1 MTATVIIP
9 TTGSYDVKQAIE
21 SVLKQTYKTQVYLV
35 TDGLKFEDKV
45 DSIID
50 RIDGDLDNVHFCTLP
65 INVGAN
71 GFYGH
76 RVYASF
82 THLINTD
89 YVLYLDQDCWM
100 NPNHVESLVDTIES
114 NNLDWAYSLRSI
126 WSQDGAFICLD
137 DCESLG
143 KWPTYHGIHHID
155 TNTYFIKTSVAT
167 KIASVWHGGWGQD
180 RVFFN
185 VLSNNF
191 KNYNCTGKHTVNYGL
206 GGNEGSVKSDFFTN
220 GNKRMNDKYN
230 GVFPWTKKMLSLASS
245 QGMIS
250 LKSNLG

>member
-21 SVLKQTYKTQVYLV
+21 SVLQQTYKTQIYVV
-35 TDGLKFEDKV
+35 TDGLRFEDKV
-45 DSIID
+45 DDILNKV
-50 RIDGDLDNVHFCTLP
+50 RGDFTNVHFCTLP

-76 RVYASF
+76 RVYAAF

-100 NPNHVESLVDTIES
+100 NPNHVESLIDTIEY

-137 DCESLG
+137 NCESLG
-143 KWPTYHGIHHID
+143 PEWPIMGYPHVD
-155 TNTYFIKTSVAT
+155 TNCYCIKTSIAT
-167 KIASVWHGGWGQD
+167 KVASAWHGGWGQD
-180 RVFFN
+180 RVFLN
-185 VLSNNF
+185 VLSTHF
-191 KNYNCTGKHTVNYGL
+191 KSYRCSGLYTLNYRM
-206 GGNEGSVKSDFFTN
+206 GGNTNAVNENFFVEN
-220 GNKRMNDKYN
+220 NMKVEKHYN
-230 GVFPWTKKMLSLASS
+230 GELPWRKT
-245 QGMIS
+245 
-250 LKSNLG
+250 